1 MKPRDLENLLERFV
15 LEFAKDEKRFLKIF
29 MRLSYYQL
37 RLIVKYSY
45 TQDPVVLNKQEN
57 LVDLCNEIL
66 GYYFYLYN
74 KKESLELKTEDFNL
88 RKETSVKVFLKL
100 LDNLIRLAELNP
112 EKFLEVL
119 PCCPVFAWDK
129 ILDLAESS
137 FKGNKD
143 SKIFAEC
150 LKRSKLITNT
160 YASLF
165 KTMKKHEGND

>member
-1 MKPRDLENLLERFV
+1 MKPRDLENLLERFI
-15 LEFAKDEKRFLKIF
+15 LEFNKDEKRFLKIF

-37 RLIVKYSY
+37 RLIVKYAY
-45 TQDPVVLNKQEN
+45 TTDPIVLEKQEN

-74 KKESLELKTEDFNL
+74 KKETLDLKTEDFNL
-88 RKETSVKVFLKL
+88 RRETSVRAFLKL
-100 LDNLIRLAELNP
+100 LDNLIKLSELCP

-119 PCCPVFAWDK
+119 PTCPLFAWDK

-143 SKIFAEC
+143 SELFAEC
-150 LKRSKLITNT
+150 LRKSKIITNYYT
-160 YASLF
+160 ALF
-165 KTMKKHEGND
+165 KTIKKYEGNS